1 MLVLVRSRIQSLR
14 GEDGATQGN
23 PRHPTATAFRKR
35 PTRGRGHPD
44 SPPKLSP
51 VGASVRLG
59 GAGWFRKTIG
69 TPGCGRPTTRP
80 PETSTRAILTLSSG
94 ALGVSI
100 AFVNSVAPDDP
111 KVTVLLA
118 LSWIAFALSLLIILT
133 AYLTGMRS
141 LRRDMRVGP
150 GAPPDEREGGWLRE
164 AHATTEHR
172 IGRRPVGRRRLAH
185 HLRLVQHLGGRP

>member
-23 PRHPTATAFRKR
+23 PRHPTATAFR
-35 PTRGRGHPD
+35 RGQQGAEAIRIVLQ
-44 SPPKLSP
+44 KLSP
-51 VGASVRLG
+51 VGANVRLG

-150 GAPPDEREGGWLRE
+150 GAPPDER
-164 AHATTEHR
+164 
-172 IGRRPVGRRRLAH
+172 RRLAREE
-185 HLRLVQHLGGRP
+185 LTQRLNIASAVALWVGVALLIIFASFNI